1 MGVPRCEQQHCA
13 PGQRGQLGGP
23 RCGRRVGRLDG
34 RARGQMAGPLRAKL
48 LGQQIVLEGEPLC
61 ELSEQA
67 GGLAEQLREPRELCE
82 LLDEL
87 RAQVDGLFGEQGGQ
101 ERCDDPSV
109 ELGGLQQHLPD
120 GGHCG
125 DVRRGEGQGRVT

>member
-1 MGVPRCEQQHCA
+1 MGVLRCEQQHCA
-13 PGQRGQLGGP
+13 LGQRGQLGGQ
-23 RCGRRVGRLDG
+23 RCGRRVGQLDG
-34 RARGQMAGPLRAKL
+34 RARGRMAGPLRAKL
-48 LGQQIVLEGEPLC
+48 RGQQIVLVGEPLC

-67 GGLAEQLREPRELCE
+67 GGLAEQLRELCE

>member
-1 MGVPRCEQQHCA
+1 MGVPQCEQQYCA

-23 RCGRRVGRLDG
+23 RCGRRVGQLDG
-34 RARGQMAGPLRAKL
+34 RARGRMAGPLRAKL
-48 LGQQIVLEGEPLC
+48 RGQQIVLVGEPLC

-67 GGLAEQLREPRELCE
+67 GGLAEQLRE

-87 RAQVDGLFGEQGGQ
+87 SGQVDGLFGEKGGQ

>member
-1 MGVPRCEQQHCA
+1 MGVPRCEQHYCA
-13 PGQRGQLGGP
+13 LGQQGQLGGP
-23 RCGRRVGRLDG
+23 HCGRRVGRLDG
-34 RARGQMAGPLRAKL
+34 RACGQMAGPLRAKL
-48 LGQQIVLEGEPLC
+48 RGQQIVLEGEPLC

-67 GGLAEQLREPRELCE
+67 GGLAEQLREPCELCE

-101 ERCDDPSV
+101 DRCDDPSV
-109 ELGGLQQHLPD
+109 EFGELQQHLPD

-125 DVRRGEGQGRVT
+125 DVRRGEGQGRVM

>member
-1 MGVPRCEQQHCA
+1 MGVLRCEQQYCA

-23 RCGRRVGRLDG
+23 RCGRRVGQLDG
-34 RARGQMAGPLRAKL
+34 RARGRMAGPLCAKL
-48 LGQQIVLEGEPLC
+48 HGQQIVLVGEPLC

-67 GGLAEQLREPRELCE
+67 GGLAEQLRE

-87 RAQVDGLFGEQGGQ
+87 SGQVDGLFGEKGGQ

>member
-13 PGQRGQLGGP
+13 PGQRGQLGGQ

-34 RARGQMAGPLRAKL
+34 RARGRMAGPLHGEL
-48 LGQQIVLEGEPLC
+48 HGQQIVVEEEHLC
-61 ELSEQA
+61 GLSERA
-67 GGLAEQLREPRELCE
+67 GGLAELLCEPCE

-87 RAQVDGLFGEQGGQ
+87 RVQVDGLFGEQGGQ
-101 ERCDDPSV
+101 VRCDDPSV